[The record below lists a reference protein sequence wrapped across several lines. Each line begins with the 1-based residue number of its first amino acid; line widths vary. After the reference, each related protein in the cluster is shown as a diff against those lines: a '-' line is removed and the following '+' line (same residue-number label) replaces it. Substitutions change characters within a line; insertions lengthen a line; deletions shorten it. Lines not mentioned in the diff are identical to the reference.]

1 MIPLSEEKRNYL
13 NKLRGNSL
21 KGDCS
26 ASMELQNLS
35 KGELNILLNSLQ
47 AYQAEIEVRLDKLQ
61 KTHRQLEGVSKEYQ
75 DLYEYSP
82 VGYASLAAD
91 GQILKAN
98 KTFVELFDPEYE
110 KVIGKSLR
118 DFLTRHEKQFFSTRF
133 SPFFKRPEGK
143 TLELRLAG
151 NSDRI
156 ISVSGRKV
164 MDRSHPDHFAYLQTV
179 VTDVSL
185 SYKKQKLL
193 NVAEKVFNKTSE
205 GIIVT
210 DRNGKIIRVNSGF
223 LKLSGYSRQE
233 LIGQTPAVFK
243 SGQHDD
249 SFYDEMWQTIAKRG
263 VWRGEIWNR
272 KKNGNLFAQLLCIN
286 RVLDSHGDIES
297 YVGIC
302 TDITEK
308 MISEKHVLQL
318 AHFDTLTNLPNRA
331 LFYDRLEQALRRA
344 KRDSYSL
351 AILFLDLDYFKEIND
366 AYGHDTGDKLLQQ
379 VARRLKSLVRASDTV
394 ARLDGDEF
402 VFLLDGIKEQQ
413 NVADQAIVIAQKVLG
428 YLQDPFDID
437 EYVIRI
443 GGSVGISLY
452 PNDGEDVAN
461 LLKHA
466 DLAMYQAKRAG
477 RGTYHFFSDHH
488 YEPYLEKNK
497 LKAELDASLDSME
510 FVLHYQPKVALA
522 DQKIVGFE
530 ALIRW
535 QHPERG
541 LVYPDEFFSVAE
553 ETGLSRKIGDWVLNE
568 ACQQLSRWFAQGR
581 TDLSIGVN
589 FSAQQLKDP
598 ELINKICKYIDL
610 YKLPPQA
617 LEIEITE
624 TAMFADTS
632 HLAIVLK
639 NIADLGICVSLDDFG
654 VGYSSLN
661 HIKHF
666 PINIL
671 KIDKSFVR
679 SVLSS
684 LSDQAI
690 IQACISLAKDM
701 GIKTV
706 AEGIE
711 MPEQVQFLKGA
722 GCDYIQGY
730 LVAQPLVGHQAEQLI
745 FGPQGYNL
753 CG

>member
-1 MIPLSEEKRNYL
+1 MIGLSQEKRNYL
-13 NKLRGNSL
+13 DKLRQDAQKAKSCDPDQL
-21 KGDCS
+21 P
-26 ASMELQNLS
+26 NLS
-35 KGELNILLNSLQ
+35 MVQLDFLLNSLQ
-47 AYQAEIEVRLDKLQ
+47 AYQTEIEVRHQELQQIHHQLD
-61 KTHRQLEGVSKEYQ
+61 EVSEEYQ
-75 DLYEYSP
+75 ELYDYSP
-82 VGYASLAAD
+82 LGYASLTGD

-98 KTFVELFDPEYE
+98 KTFLELLDPEHE
-110 KVIGKSLR
+110 NVIARSLS
-118 DFLTRHEKQFFSTRF
+118 DFLNRDDKRLFSTSYPAF
-133 SPFFKRPEGK
+133 YKRPEGK
-143 TLELRLAG
+143 NLELRLAG
-151 NSDRI
+151 DGQRI
-156 ISVSGRKV
+156 ISVAGRKV
-164 MDRSHPDHFAYLQTV
+164 IGKSSSERDTYLQAV
-179 VTDVSL
+179 VTDVSSL
-185 SYKKQKLL
+185 RRKQKLL

-210 DRNGKIIRVNSGF
+210 DRHGRIIRVNNGF
-223 LKLSGYSRQE
+223 LKLSGFSRQE
-233 LIGQTPAVFK
+233 LLGQTPSVFR
-243 SGQHDD
+243 SGQHDHG
-249 SFYDEMWQTIAKRG
+249 FYDEMWRTIGKTG

-286 RVLDSHGDIES
+286 RVLDSHGDVES

-302 TDITEK
+302 TDVTEK
-308 MISEKHVLQL
+308 MMSEKHVLQL

-351 AILFLDLDYFKEIND
+351 AILFLDLDFFKEVNE
-366 AYGHDTGDKLLQQ
+366 AYGHETGDRLLQQ
-379 VARRLKSLVRASDTV
+379 IARRLKSLVRASDTV

-402 VFLLDGIKEQQ
+402 AFLLDGIRGQK
-413 NVADQAIVIAQKVLG
+413 NVAAQSIAIAEEILG
-428 YLQDPFDID
+428 SLQNPFDI
-437 EYVIRI
+437 EQYVIRI

-452 PNDGEDVAN
+452 PNDGEDLAN

-466 DLAMYQAKRAG
+466 DLAMYQAKRTR
-477 RGTYHFFSDHH
+477 RGTYHFFSDYR

-522 DQKIVGFE
+522 DQRIVGFE

-535 QHPERG
+535 QHPQRG
-541 LVYPDEFFSVAE
+541 LIYPDDFFSVAE

-568 ACQQLSRWFAQGR
+568 ACRQLKCWFDLGR

-598 ELINKICKYIDL
+598 DLVNKIRKYIDL
-610 YKLPPQA
+610 YNLPPEA

-624 TAMFADTS
+624 TAMFSDTS

-639 NIADLGICVSLDDFG
+639 DIAALGIAVSLDDFG

-679 SVLSS
+679 SVLNSI
-684 LSDQAI
+684 SDQAI
-690 IQACISLAKDM
+690 VQACISLAKDM

-711 MPEQVQFLKGA
+711 VPEQVQFLKGA

-730 LVAQPLVGHQAEQLI
+730 LVAQPLGSHQAHQLL
-745 FGPQGYNL
+745 FGSQGYSL
-753 CG
+753 C